1 MTSPNS
7 KPHRPKQMPPF
18 WDELTGTEREIWQT
32 LTDEERR
39 TLSEFYEADPNIYP
53 IKIALANKRTSAEP
67 EALGAAEPTPSSPT
81 PPTRREETDE
91 ERKRK
96 ADLARRAERWNRET
110 PTQRTE
116 RLERE
121 QRPNRRRER
130 AAASAPPAR
139 RAEAR
144 QTAQA
149 LESAEESAGILSALA
164 RLCWPEAHDGEEC
177 PQEHIPTMDDLC
189 PFLFDVPDQ
198 AQAALALAAL
208 LEDITQDANFHDLD
222 PDQFRWEWT
231 TFALTPIE
239 RPPQG
244 LSKWK
249 TFVDSIKT
257 DLAAM
262 LRYQEEGETL
272 RVAIPGRNRPE
283 VPVFIP
289 LETVHQ
295 VWKAT
300 PPQDRPPH
308 PLLPI
313 VAAWQDR
320 PTPIDPDRGAK
331 PIVSGTLT
339 KRINRETPQAPALDV
354 VDVPDLV
361 PYQTDLFTPAL
372 GDVPSLVKTLYDV
385 PGGTPTRQG
394 RAPLAAVLW
403 LEGLL
408 SIPTQYRDGQLHSI
422 DFTRREI
429 YEHWAGCDAR
439 NWDHRKAARQDLA
452 LGRMTNTTV
461 AVGEGWYKPLLV
473 QATEGPHLSSRVSLL
488 VRLPPEAQQGP
499 AVPRRILRKL
509 LTSKLAWLGLINICI
524 HLDRYGGRQ
533 GRLIAADR
541 PEVKRNEQG
550 HILDHKG
557 EPIRNKRGYPTNRY
571 TDPRAL
577 PDRPART
584 QPRPHSIPRTRQGR
598 TDCTVLPAFSPT
610 E

>member
-300 PPQDRPPH
+300 PPPRPPTTPAFTDCRRLARQAHTHRPRPRSQADSQWDAHQAHQPRDSPSARAGCGGRARPCAVPNRFIHACTRRRAEPGQDALRRARRYAYPTRPRTTGRRALAGRAFEH
-308 PLLPI
+308 PHAIPR
-313 VAAWQDR
+313 W
-320 PTPIDPDRGAK
+320 T
-331 PIVSGTLT
+331 T
-339 KRINRETPQAPALDV
+339 ALDRLHT
-354 VDVPDLV
+354 PRDL
-361 PYQTDLFTPAL
+361 
-372 GDVPSLVKTLYDV
+372 
-385 PGGTPTRQG
+385 R
-394 RAPLAAVLW
+394 
-403 LEGLL
+403 
-408 SIPTQYRDGQLHSI
+408 
-422 DFTRREI
+422 
-429 YEHWAGCDAR
+429 
-439 NWDHRKAARQDLA
+439 A
-452 LGRMTNTTV
+452 LGR
-461 AVGEGWYKPLLV
+461 
-473 QATEGPHLSSRVSLL
+473 
-488 VRLPPEAQQGP
+488 
-499 AVPRRILRKL
+499 LRC
-509 LTSKLAWLGLINICI
+509 SKLGSPQSRTA
-524 HLDRYGGRQ
+524 R
-533 GRLIAADR
+533 
-541 PEVKRNEQG
+541 
-550 HILDHKG
+550 
-557 EPIRNKRGYPTNRY
+557 
-571 TDPRAL
+571 PRA
-577 PDRPART
+577 RT
-584 QPRPHSIPRTRQGR
+584 HDQHHGSGWRRL
-598 TDCTVLPAFSPT
+598 V
-610 E
+610 